1 MVVVYSAP
9 NHEDRRKVIRKTWG
23 KAFLTYPGVKMI
35 FLVGQQ
41 QSKGRLVLNQD
52 IVKEA
57 EEHNDL
63 VQEDFIDT
71 FVNLTVKATFMFKW
85 YVHDSSSSS
94 FF

>member
-1 MVVVYSAP
+1 M
-9 NHEDRRKVIRKTWG
+9 
-23 KAFLTYPGVKMI
+23 
-35 FLVGQQ
+35 GQQ

-85 YVHDSSSSS
+85 YVSIR
-94 FF
+94 

>member
-1 MVVVYSAP
+1 
-9 NHEDRRKVIRKTWG
+9 
-23 KAFLTYPGVKMI
+23 MI

-41 QSKGRLVLNQD
+41 QTKGRTVTQD

-85 YVHDSSSSS
+85 YVITW
-94 FF
+94 FFEIFQQVRLAF

>member
-1 MVVVYSAP
+1 
-9 NHEDRRKVIRKTWG
+9 
-23 KAFLTYPGVKMI
+23 MI

-41 QSKGRLVLNQD
+41 QTKGRTVTQD

-85 YVHDSSSSS
+85 YVITQ
-94 FF
+94 FFEIFQQVPLAF

>member
-1 MVVVYSAP
+1 
-9 NHEDRRKVIRKTWG
+9 
-23 KAFLTYPGVKMI
+23 MI

-41 QSKGRLVLNQD
+41 QTKGRTVTQD

-85 YVHDSSSSS
+85 YVIT
-94 FF
+94 

>member
-1 MVVVYSAP
+1 
-9 NHEDRRKVIRKTWG
+9 
-23 KAFLTYPGVKMI
+23 MI

-41 QSKGRLVLNQD
+41 QTKGRTVTQD

-85 YVHDSSSSS
+85 YVITQ
-94 FF
+94 FFEIFQQVPLAFLSTPGPRTTLP

>member
-1 MVVVYSAP
+1 MRLLVVVYSAP
-9 NHEDRRKVIRKTWG
+9 NHEDRRRVIRKTWG
-23 KAFLTYPGVKMI
+23 KAFLTYPGVKII

-41 QSKGRLVLNQD
+41 QFKGQILTQD

-57 EEHNDL
+57 QEHNDL

-85 YVHDSSSSS
+85 YVSIR
-94 FF
+94 

>member
-1 MVVVYSAP
+1 
-9 NHEDRRKVIRKTWG
+9 
-23 KAFLTYPGVKMI
+23 MI

-85 YVHDSSSSS
+85 YVSIR
-94 FF
+94 